1 MGKSVLSFA
10 EATTPLNGANIVYLM
25 QGSGL
30 DRDRK
35 VTLET
40 LRQYFT
46 GQGNEF
52 MTVLSSDAVNTGT
65 TQNPHWV
72 LTKDITSTAN
82 VILIVQGNG
91 ATPFDLN
98 LIGSIP
104 AGCKLTIINW
114 NPALVTLTSNKQM
127 IGGGTMHNLDWAE
140 FIWSAA
146 NRWYAIVIPSRG
158 SVTEEIDHA
167 VYVEQQRASTA
178 EAALTT
184 DLGEEATARFNADYG
199 LSMDLQQEAST
210 RSNADIMLDQRITPL
225 ENASTEYELQT
236 IIAADISL
244 LRWSAG
250 SVDSSSYFK
259 IRRRQ
264 GILDLE
270 LNLRVTGA
278 ASGGAMMAE
287 IVIAPPT
294 VGSLLADLLSRIAEK
309 GFIPDAETGSVF
321 SQPGLIIPGVAAG
334 SRASIVAP
342 ATSYMAYICER
353 DGHAG
358 QLSVLFFGQNIISN
372 GPNGLRWDAVMS
384 YNTRLLLQHVIL

>member
-10 EATTPLNGANIVYLM
+10 EASTPLSGANIVYLL

-52 MTVLSSDAVNTGT
+52 MSALSSDAVNIGT

-98 LIGSIP
+98 LVGSIP
-104 AGCKLTIINW
+104 VGCKLTIINW

-146 NRWYAIVIPSRG
+146 NRWYAIVVPSRG
-158 SVTEEIDHA
+158 SVTEEIEHA
-167 VYVEQQRASTA
+167 VYVENQRASTA
-178 EAALTT
+178 EAALVT
-184 DLGEEATARFNADYG
+184 DLGEEITTRFNADYG
-199 LSMDLQQEAST
+199 LSMDLQQEATT
-210 RSNADIMLDQRITPL
+210 RSNADIMLDQRLTAIEAWP
-225 ENASTEYELQT
+225 TETEELH
-236 IIAADISL
+236 IVAADITI
-244 LRWSAG
+244 LRWAEAT
-250 SVDSSSYFK
+250 K
-259 IRRRQ
+259 ISDRTNFWLRRRN
-264 GILDLE
+264 GFLDIQME
-270 LNLRVTGA
+270 LFLNATADGWA
-278 ASGGAMMAE
+278 ASEVTIQCLTASPLW
-287 IVIAPPT
+287 VD
-294 VGSLLADLLSRIAEK
+294 LLARIAAQKIGLQDSFGSMFDAPGVIIPSVLSNSRVVLANESMVAYLRINENDSTK
-309 GFIPDAETGSVF
+309 LSLMFISRNLVEVNSMGWNEVINANTGGGFIL
-321 SQPGLIIPGVAAG
+321 Q
-334 SRASIVAP
+334 
-342 ATSYMAYICER
+342 
-353 DGHAG
+353 H
-358 QLSVLFFGQNIISN
+358 
-372 GPNGLRWDAVMS
+372 
-384 YNTRLLLQHVIL
+384 LLL